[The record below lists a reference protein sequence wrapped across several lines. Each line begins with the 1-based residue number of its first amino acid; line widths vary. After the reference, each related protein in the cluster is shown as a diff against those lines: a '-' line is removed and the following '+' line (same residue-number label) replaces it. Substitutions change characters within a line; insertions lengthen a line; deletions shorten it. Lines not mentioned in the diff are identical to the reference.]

1 MSVAKTV
8 EITSRSSKSFEDAI
22 DNGIEKAGETI
33 KGMKQAWVSDQKVFI
48 ENGKVT
54 GYQVDLKI
62 TFVVS

>member
-8 EITSRSSKSFEDAI
+8 EITSRSSTSFEDAI
-22 DNGIEKAGETI
+22 ESGIEKASETI
-33 KGMKQAWVSDQKVFI
+33 KGMKQAWVSGQKVFI
-48 ENGKVT
+48 EDNKIS

>member
-22 DNGIEKAGETI
+22 AGGIAKASETI

-48 ENGKVT
+48 ESNEVS

-62 TFVVS
+62 TFVVD

>member
-8 EITSRSSKSFEDAI
+8 EITSRSSKSFEHAI
-22 DNGIEKAGETI
+22 ESGIEKAGETI

-48 ENGKVT
+48 ENDKVT